1 MQEVVMRHTQDI
13 QELEAAKE
21 NLYQGLTNERDTFV
35 MVRDDDERY
44 IEGQKQKIAR
54 LEEVYR

>member
-1 MQEVVMRHTQDI
+1 MRHTQDI